1 MTTYQKIFILITCLF
16 AGILVI
22 NSCSKDDDND
32 KKCTLSGIVIARS
45 LDKCGCCPG
54 WLIKYGNDTLKFQTV
69 PNEDLLCD
77 LVNFYGFP
85 IPIKFNYEDDN
96 SSCSDFYKI
105 MTCVEFDL
113 GLNCSKEGEI
123 IDYNG
128 TECMCCPGWI
138 IKVGQDTIKV
148 LNLPIESQIRKI
160 FETNGFPISIKLD
173 YENITGS
180 CEDFYKKITCMTIKN

>member
-1 MTTYQKIFILITCLF
+1 MTTYKKIFIIITCLL
-16 AGILVI
+16 AGVLII
-22 NSCSKDDDND
+22 NSCSKDDDD
-32 KKCTLSGIVIARS
+32 KNKCTHSGIVIDRI

-54 WLIKYGNDTLKFQTV
+54 WLIKSDNDTIKFLNI
-69 PNEDLLCD
+69 PNENLLCD

-85 IPIKFNYEDDN
+85 IPIKFNYKDDN
-96 SSCSDFYKI
+96 SSCSKYYKI

-113 GLNCSKEGEI
+113 GMNCSKVGEI

-128 TECMCCPGWI
+128 TECGCCPGWI

-148 LNLPIESQIRKI
+148 LNLPIESQVREIS
-160 FETNGFPISIKLD
+160 ETKGFPISIKLD

-180 CEDFYKKITCMTIKN
+180 CEDFYKKVTCMTLIN